1 MSISAP
7 VEFCR
12 IKYNFS
18 KSCQKEVVMNPYI
31 LILILLWLAKQSG
44 CLENGWLPFALGFL
58 LCESGLLT
66 KNGTNACNCG
76 CSCC

>member
-1 MSISAP
+1 
-7 VEFCR
+7 
-12 IKYNFS
+12 
-18 KSCQKEVVMNPYI
+18 MNPYI